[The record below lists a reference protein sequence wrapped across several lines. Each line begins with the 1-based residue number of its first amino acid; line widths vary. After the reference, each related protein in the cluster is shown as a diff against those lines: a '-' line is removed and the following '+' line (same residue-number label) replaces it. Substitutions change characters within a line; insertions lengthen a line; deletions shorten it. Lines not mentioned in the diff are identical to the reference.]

1 MEGWKKLLLAAAG
14 AAGASCVLYYLLREE
29 ADKQVADA
37 DGEEK
42 EKKEKKLTPEGEL
55 AQVQQILSEIVSS
68 QEQMLGHMKNLTR
81 ELMTEKLSF
90 DQTYK
95 RLKQVQPD
103 DPLERY
109 GLTFQQF
116 DALLGKHQ
124 NDPKVKEGIHH
135 IMGMPVKT
143 DSPAEAPV
151 VSADKVIEVHKYML
165 EEVEK
170 LVQQFKS
177 LKSQATYDSKT
188 VTLTAQAMV
197 GAKVEEKFDL
207 TSEDIERA
215 VVRYHEELA
224 TNKEF
229 ASVNMQMQKA
239 MSYLMGAEKA

>member
-124 NDPKVKEGIHH
+124 NDPKAAC
-135 IMGMPVKT
+135 P
-143 DSPAEAPV
+143 
-151 VSADKVIEVHKYML
+151 
-165 EEVEK
+165 
-170 LVQQFKS
+170 
-177 LKSQATYDSKT
+177 
-188 VTLTAQAMV
+188 V
-197 GAKVEEKFDL
+197 GARL
-207 TSEDIERA
+207 R
-215 VVRYHEELA
+215 
-224 TNKEF
+224 
-229 ASVNMQMQKA
+229 
-239 MSYLMGAEKA
+239 

>member
-1 MEGWKKLLLAAAG
+1 
-14 AAGASCVLYYLLREE
+14 
-29 ADKQVADA
+29 
-37 DGEEK
+37 
-42 EKKEKKLTPEGEL
+42 
-55 AQVQQILSEIVSS
+55 
-68 QEQMLGHMKNLTR
+68 
-81 ELMTEKLSF
+81 
-90 DQTYK
+90 
-95 RLKQVQPD
+95 
-103 DPLERY
+103 
-109 GLTFQQF
+109 
-116 DALLGKHQ
+116 
-124 NDPKVKEGIHH
+124 
-135 IMGMPVKT
+135 
-143 DSPAEAPV
+143 
-151 VSADKVIEVHKYML
+151 
-165 EEVEK
+165 EVEK